1 MWQWNSGQKNSWGK
15 NLHKMNT
22 FYEVR
27 ILLTYRISLTDKT
40 RKITINS
47 QILLDLKLNY
57 SNNLMQNDW
66 AWFNENNLIKTW
78 LRPTFFTI
86 NSLYFNHYSL
96 KHIIQSK
103 GQFERHRWCLPCPD
117 ETTPLP
123 LDQICCSDWHLR
135 KQQ

>member
-1 MWQWNSGQKNSWGK
+1 
-15 NLHKMNT
+15 MNT

-66 AWFNENNLIKTW
+66 AWFNENNLIKT
-78 LRPTFFTI
+78 
-86 NSLYFNHYSL
+86 
-96 KHIIQSK
+96 
-103 GQFERHRWCLPCPD
+103 
-117 ETTPLP
+117 
-123 LDQICCSDWHLR
+123 
-135 KQQ
+135 